1 MDEAIYSLIQ
11 QKRNSGEETED
22 LLSMLM
28 HARDEETG
36 QQMNDKQLR
45 DEVAT
50 LMLAGHETTAN
61 ALSWTWMLLSQH
73 PDVRNKLQNELSS
86 GAGRAIVNS
95 RRYTP
100 TALHRHGN

>member
-28 HARDEETG
+28 HARDEETS

-61 ALSWTWMLLSQH
+61 ALSWTWMLVSQH
-73 PDVRNKLQNELSS
+73 PDVRNKLHNELSS
-86 GAGRAIVNS
+86 GAGRAIANS